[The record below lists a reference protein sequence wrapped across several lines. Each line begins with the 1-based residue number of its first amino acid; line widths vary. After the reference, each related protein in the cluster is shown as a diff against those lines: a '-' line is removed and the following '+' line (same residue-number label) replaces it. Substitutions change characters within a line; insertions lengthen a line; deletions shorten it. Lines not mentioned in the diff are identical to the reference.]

1 MSLPINAVIPE
12 LLAHLAAADQCVL
25 EAPPGAGKT
34 TGVPL
39 ALLDQPWLGAQKIL
53 MLEPRRLAARA
64 AAIRMAELL
73 NEPVGQ
79 TVGYRVRLESRV
91 SKQTRIEVVTEGV
104 LNRLLQD
111 DPSLDGVGLVIFDEF
126 HERSLDADLGL
137 ALTLAGRELYGD
149 LRAQPL
155 KLLVMSATLDGA
167 GVADLLGN
175 APVVRS
181 EGRSFP
187 VTLCYGAPWKF
198 DQRLDE
204 RIEQT
209 VLQALADQPGSL
221 LVFLPGQAEIRR
233 AAGRLSAA
241 LGNDASLMITPLY
254 GNLSFAEQKQAIEPA
269 PPGKR
274 KIVLATNIAETS
286 LTIDGIAAVVDSG
299 LCREPQFDPAT
310 GMTRLA
316 TRRISRASSVQR
328 AGRAGRL
335 GPGRCYRLWSESQ
348 QDELAAYSRPEIVLA
363 DLSGLALQLLNWGV
377 DSPDELHWLTPPPAG
392 SWAQALE
399 LLTVL
404 GAIERHQTQW
414 RITAHGKRM
423 ATVGAHP
430 RLAHL
435 LVTAQSVGL
444 LKAAADLA
452 ALLSDKDPLGQASSV
467 DIQLRLDWMSGPESA
482 RLKPLAQQ
490 FYRPLSHSAA
500 TVATRLAA
508 EDVAGFLLA
517 CAYPDRIAQGRGNT
531 QDGKQQA
538 YLLANGRRV
547 ALGLHDRLARENWL
561 VIADAGAREGATVD
575 TVYLAAR
582 LNPALFDGPLADMV
596 QARSHMQWDEKAG
609 RFIAESRRQ
618 VGSLILSAKPLAKP
632 DAQQKQHALLTLVAE
647 RGLALFDVTEA
658 CEQWR
663 GRVRLVREHLGDA
676 WPAVD
681 DDALLAT
688 THLWLA
694 PYLQEVSTLS
704 HFKKLDLLA
713 LWQNLLTWEQ
723 AQQLNRLAPERLDV
737 PSGNSA
743 AIDYTVSPPVL
754 AVKLQEMFGCV
765 ATPTL
770 VNNQVPVL
778 IHLLSPARKPLQI
791 TQDLAGFWAG
801 SYQAV
806 KKDMKGRYPKHPWPD
821 DPLQAMPTAKTKRAL
836 NRQA

>member
-1 MSLPINAVIPE
+1 LTLPIDSVLPQLCEALIQRDE
-12 LLAHLAAADQCVL
+12 CVL

-39 ALLDQPWLGAQKIL
+39 AMLSQVWLGRQKIL

-64 AAIRMAELL
+64 AATRMAELL
-73 NEPVGQ
+73 GEPVGQ

-111 DPSLDGVGLVIFDEF
+111 DPSLDGIGLVIFDEF

-149 LRAQPL
+149 LREQPL
-155 KLLVMSATLDGA
+155 KLLVMSATLDGVA
-167 GVADLLGN
+167 VADLLGQ
-175 APVVRS
+175 APVITS

-187 VTLCYGAPWKF
+187 VTISHGSPWKY

-204 RIEQT
+204 RIQHT
-209 VLQALADQPGSL
+209 VLQALADQPGSI

-233 AAGRLSAA
+233 AAAGLSSA
-241 LGNDASLMITPLY
+241 LAGDKNVILAPLY

-269 PPGKR
+269 PAGKR

-335 GPGRCYRLWSESQ
+335 GPGICYRLWSESQ
-348 QDELAAYSRPEIVLA
+348 QDELAAFSRPEILLA
-363 DLSGLALQLLNWGV
+363 DLSGLALQLLNWGIGQP
-377 DSPDELHWLTPPPAG
+377 SELRWLTPPPAG
-392 SWAQALE
+392 AWAQALD
-399 LLTVL
+399 LLAVL
-404 GAIERHQTQW
+404 GAGEQHQGQW
-414 RITAHGKRM
+414 RVTAHGKRM
-423 ATVGAHP
+423 AGIGAHP

-435 LVTAQSVGL
+435 LVAAEAAGL
-444 LKAAADLA
+444 LKPAADLA
-452 ALLSDKDPLGQASSV
+452 ALLSDRDPLGQASSV
-467 DIQLRLDWMSGPESA
+467 DIQLRLDWMQGPEAS

-490 FYRPLSHSAA
+490 FRRVFEQPTAPGA
-500 TVATRLAA
+500 GNIAA

-517 CAYPDRIAQGRGNT
+517 CAYPDRIAQARGLS

-547 ALGLHDRLARENWL
+547 ALSLQDRLARSQWL
-561 VIADAGAREGATVD
+561 VVADAGAHEGASVD
-575 TVYLAAR
+575 RVYLAAR
-582 LNPALFDGPLADMV
+582 LNPALFDSLLADQV
-596 QARSHMQWDEKAG
+596 CEQSHMQWEEKAG
-609 RFIAESRRQ
+609 RFIAETRRRIGQ
-618 VGSLILSAKPLAKP
+618 IVLSAKPLTHP
-632 DAQQKQHALLTLVAE
+632 DAAQKQQALLALVAE
-647 RGLALFDVTEA
+647 RGLALFNVTDE

-663 GRVRLVREHLGDA
+663 GRVRLVREHLGGE
-676 WPAVD
+676 WPDVD
-681 DDALLAT
+681 DDALLASADT
-688 THLWLA
+688 WLG
-694 PYLQEVSTLS
+694 PYLQDVSTLA
-704 HFKKLDLLA
+704 HFKKLDLLS
-713 LWQNLLTWEQ
+713 LWQNLLSWEQ
-723 AQQLNRLAPERLDV
+723 SQQLNRLAPARLDV

-743 AIDYTVSPPVL
+743 AIDYSVSPPVL

-765 ATPTL
+765 DTPRL
-770 VNNQVPVL
+770 VDNRVPVL
-778 IHLLSPARKPLQI
+778 IHLLSPARRPLQI

-821 DPLQAMPTAKTKRAL
+821 DPLQALPTAKTKRAL
-836 NRQA
+836 Q